1 MMKEIYLEGQR
12 KRIDKH
18 LTMEILQCLPDSPV
32 YEETEGIYQ
41 EVFSQAEASICPK
54 GCIQFYKAEEIIPE
68 LKLEKET
75 PVAVVLYTL
84 GEEISRFSVQE
95 FQRGDY
101 LRGMLIDA
109 MADSCLFTM
118 EEEWKKIL
126 IKECRK
132 RNLGIERRLEAPAD
146 IPMSVHKR
154 VMSFTNTEKLGIQLS
169 KGMMFFPIKTICL
182 VFVLTEDICL
192 QKVDHDCKACKN
204 LKCRLRKIR

>member
-18 LTMEILQCLPDSPV
+18 LTMEILQCFPDSPV

-54 GCIQFYKAEEIIPE
+54 GVFNFIRQSKIRSGE
-68 LKLEKET
+68 LKAGKET

-118 EEEWKKIL
+118 EERMEK
-126 IKECRK
+126 
-132 RNLGIERRLEAPAD
+132 NSD
-146 IPMSVHKR
+146 KR
-154 VMSFTNTEKLGIQLS
+154 VQKKKSWYL
-169 KGMMFFPIKTICL
+169 KGDWKRRQIF
-182 VFVLTEDICL
+182 
-192 QKVDHDCKACKN
+192 
-204 LKCRLRKIR
+204 